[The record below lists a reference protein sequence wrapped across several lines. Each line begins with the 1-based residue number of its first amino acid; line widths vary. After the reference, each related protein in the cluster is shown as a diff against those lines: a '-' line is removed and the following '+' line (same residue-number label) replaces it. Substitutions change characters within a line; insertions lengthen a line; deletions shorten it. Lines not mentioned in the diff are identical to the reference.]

1 MKTEIAP
8 LLIIA
13 KLEQY
18 DYAGAAAIA
27 VAMLVA
33 SFLMLLII
41 NVVQG
46 RSRRF
51 LETKL
56 S

>member
-33 SFLMLLII
+33 SFLVLFLI
-41 NVVQG
+41 NTVQA

-51 LETKL
+51 METKL
-56 S
+56 A